1 MVGAQRGE
9 TEAPSKAK
17 KYWNLWKQ
25 ETRLHRFT
33 FYFLFLV
40 GFGLRFA
47 YLFQAVR
54 NDEAYSY
61 LAYSSHSFKTIVT
74 FYNVPNN
81 HIFHNILT
89 HITTTVFGN
98 NIVALRLPVFLC
110 GLAVVPLTYLV
121 IRRVANKNAA
131 LLAMALVAI
140 SSGLINY
147 STQARGYMIQTVILL
162 LLVLVG
168 LYLIDTDKI
177 GGWVAFTVLAA
188 LGLYTVPTFLYFFP
202 PVMLWVFLS
211 RLLKH
216 YDRKKLLKRSLASLG
231 GIVAL
236 TFLLYSPVLVVSGTT
251 ALFKGDTRFNGG
263 VTALPMSQFLKEAPK
278 NIRNVWHSFDVGI
291 PWGLAVVILAG
302 LILSVLLYKHLTKA
316 GYNLPLI
323 MTVWIGLMYL
333 GQKQLVYPRTMVPL
347 IPLYVGFA
355 SIGLYAV
362 WNLVKEQAKERTSV
376 RLKPV
381 IVYPVLAVLLFVLV
395 WGLVVVAQG
404 PYQLSEIGEIEGS
417 FRQAPAVVS
426 LLKKELKPGDMVI
439 AFPGLGTIPL
449 EYYFKQAGIPTSYL
463 MGTVVQ
469 QKGWEKNPVD
479 YMNNNFTGKTRDRI
493 KRALFVVA
501 PKEIQSGNNL
511 ISYVT
516 TYMGFDGWN
525 FTPTKTIMDTDWTN
539 VMESERIKTE
549 PLPKAQHIIIPD
561 NQFNAN

>member
-333 GQKQLVYPRTMVPL
+333 GQKQLVYPRTLVPA
-347 IPLYVGFA
+347 IPIYLGFA

-362 WNLVKEQAKERTSV
+362 WGFAKGQLKDRTSV
-376 RLKPV
+376 RLKPAV
-381 IVYPVLAVLLFVLV
+381 LYPVLAVFLFVLV
-395 WGLVVVAQG
+395 WSLVVVAEG

-417 FRQAPAVVS
+417 FRQAPAVVG
-426 LLKKELKPGDMVI
+426 LLKKELKPGDVVI
-439 AFPGLGTIPL
+439 SSPGLGTIPL
-449 EYYFKQAGIPTSYL
+449 EFYFRQNGIPTSYL

-469 QKGWEKNPVD
+469 QKGWESNPVD
-479 YMNNNFTGKTRDRI
+479 YMNNNFTGKTRDKI
-493 KRALFVVA
+493 KRAFFVVA
-501 PKEIQSGNNL
+501 PKELQAGNRV

-525 FTPTKTIMDTDWTN
+525 FTSTKTIMDTDWTN
-539 VMESERIKTE
+539 VMVSERIRTE
-549 PLPKAQHIIIPD
+549 PLPKVQHIIVPD
-561 NQFNAN
+561 SQFQAN